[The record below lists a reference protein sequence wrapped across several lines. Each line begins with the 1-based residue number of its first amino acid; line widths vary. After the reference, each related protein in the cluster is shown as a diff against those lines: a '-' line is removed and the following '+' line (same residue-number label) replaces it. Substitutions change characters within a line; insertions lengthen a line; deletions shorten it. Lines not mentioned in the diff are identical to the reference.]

1 MVVGIEV
8 MNFRVCEEE
17 ERAAHVGDE
26 GPYMWW
32 PHLPSF
38 KLNLSDAPLLLEFS
52 HTYLFVGDCRASEAS
67 KLNLK
72 CEAWP
77 KPVPSSFGCFIV
89 SPSPP
94 SLIDHILT
102 ACVAL

>member
-1 MVVGIEV
+1 MV
-8 MNFRVCEEE
+8 
-17 ERAAHVGDE
+17 A
-26 GPYMWW
+26 
-32 PHLPSF
+32 PSTKF
-38 KLNLSDAPLLLEFS
+38 QLNLSDAPLSLKFS

-77 KPVPSSFGCFIV
+77 KLVPSSFGCFIV
-89 SPSPP
+89 SSSPP

-102 ACVAL
+102 FEFHLRLQLLLGRRWTIISFS